1 MLRYSLKCKGCG
13 NIYESSYEN
22 QLCGKCGS
30 NLEVVYERGKGF
42 KIDGCQFWDYIDYL
56 PDGKYRRYLVGGTRL
71 IDAGNGLQLK
81 LETTNPTRSF
91 KDRGSVIEVAKAMEY
106 GYSELSC
113 ASTGNMAY
121 SLSYY
126 CGIEGLGI
134 RVFISRDANRYKL
147 DLIKGTGTARIV
159 KVYGDF
165 NLAMK
170 NAEKYAKS
178 KGAFVSGDYCY
189 RKEGQKTIAYEVAAQ
204 SSGFDN
210 IVVPI
215 GNATLISGI
224 GKALAQMLSSGAIKR
239 MPRIIGVQASG
250 SAPVAKAFAESSVP
264 RYVKPNTMADAI
276 AVGYPTFGAEALEAI
291 RKTKGKV
298 VTVTDSEMK
307 AEQKF
312 FLKEY
317 GLLAEMSGVASI
329 AAYRKLRLRGSRTV
343 AIISG
348 ANLEEGVEFGK

>member
-1 MLRYSLKCKGCG
+1 MLEYSLRCKGCG
-13 NIYESSYEN
+13 CIYESSYRN
-22 QLCGKCGS
+22 QLCSKCGS
-30 NLEVVYERGKGF
+30 NLEVVYGDGKGF
-42 KIDGCQFWDYIDYL
+42 RINGYEFWDYLDYL
-56 PDGKYRRYLVGGTRL
+56 PDGKYRRYSVGGTKL
-71 IDAGNGLQLK
+71 IDAGDGLQLK

-91 KDRGSVIEVAKAMEY
+91 KDRGSVIEVAKAKEY
-106 GYSELSC
+106 GYEELSC

-126 CGIEGLGI
+126 CGIEGFRI

-147 DLIKGTGTARIV
+147 GLIKETGAAKIV
-159 KVYGDF
+159 KVDGDF

-170 NAEKYAKS
+170 NAEGYAKS

-204 SSGFDN
+204 SKGFDN
-210 IVVPI
+210 IIVPI

-224 GKALAQMLSSGAIKR
+224 GKALAQMLDSGAIR
-239 MPRIIGVQASG
+239 SMPQIIGVQARG
-250 SAPVAKAFAESSVP
+250 SAPVAKAFITGSAP
-264 RYVKPNTMADAI
+264 RYVRPNTMADAI
-276 AVGYPTFGAEALEAI
+276 AVGYPTFGEEALKAI
-291 RKTKGKV
+291 RKTNGRV

-307 AEQKF
+307 TEQRL

-317 GLLAEMSGVASI
+317 GLLAEMSGVASV
-329 AAYRKLRLRGSRTV
+329 AAYRKLKLQGSRTV

-348 ANLEEGVEFGK
+348 ANLEENVELGR